1 MQTDEMVPATSKLV
15 EAEVEMGLFEEY
27 LDSESPDM
35 LMSCK
40 RISYCSCNCDRCSLI
55 G

>member
-1 MQTDEMVPATSKLV
+1 MQTDERVSATSTLV

-27 LDSESPDM
+27 LDSENPEM